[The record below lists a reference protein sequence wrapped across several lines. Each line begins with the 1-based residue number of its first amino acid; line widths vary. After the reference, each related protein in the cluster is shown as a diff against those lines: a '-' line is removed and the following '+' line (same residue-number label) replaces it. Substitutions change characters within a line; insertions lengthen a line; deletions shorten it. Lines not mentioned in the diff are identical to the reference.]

1 MSNLNG
7 PFLAFLFPEVEGR
20 TYPFEQAT
28 YWIQHALLY
37 IIPIYILRSGKT
49 SGITRYICTYQ
60 FNPLWIVFLGA
71 YTIEDLGDFKWT
83 KIGTAFML
91 FYHFVLLSPL
101 SIVSASAVQKE

>member
-37 IIPIYILRSGKT
+37 IIPIYIIRSGNYKAR
-49 SGITRYICTYQ
+49 S
-60 FNPLWIVFLGA
+60 LV
-71 YTIEDLGDFKWT
+71 
-83 KIGTAFML
+83 
-91 FYHFVLLSPL
+91 
-101 SIVSASAVQKE
+101 